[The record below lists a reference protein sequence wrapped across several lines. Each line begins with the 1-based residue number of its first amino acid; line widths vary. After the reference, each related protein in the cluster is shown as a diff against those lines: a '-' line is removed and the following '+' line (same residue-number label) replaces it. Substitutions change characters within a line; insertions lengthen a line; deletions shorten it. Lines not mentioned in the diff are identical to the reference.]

1 LGTNLSSPRDPRDGR
16 HAKIHQNLG
25 DVPCHSRQPPDLD
38 DMFCLSLLEE
48 FLELDKLHKLFMI
61 VPGIESLGLPLR

>member
-1 LGTNLSSPRDPRDGR
+1 
-16 HAKIHQNLG
+16 
-25 DVPCHSRQPPDLD
+25 
-38 DMFCLSLLEE
+38 MFCLSLLEE